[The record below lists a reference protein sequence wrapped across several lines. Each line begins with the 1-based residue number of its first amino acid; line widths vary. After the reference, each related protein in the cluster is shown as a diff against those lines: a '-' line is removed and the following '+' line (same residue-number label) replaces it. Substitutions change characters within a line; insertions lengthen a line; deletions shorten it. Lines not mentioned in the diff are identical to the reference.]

1 MKRMILTAVLA
12 LAMTGVIC
20 AQNYMVVNSEKIF
33 KSIEAYN
40 TAIAQ
45 LDKQAETYQK
55 QVDAKFKEVETL
67 YNNYMAKK
75 MSLSESARQSVESTI
90 LTREQEATRFQESL
104 FGTDGTLMKKRIE
117 LIQPIQQ
124 RVFKAIEEYASA
136 NGFEMVIDIA
146 TNPNVL
152 YYSQNVD
159 RTQAVIDAVKNT
171 K

>member
-1 MKRMILTAVLA
+1 MILTAILA
-12 LAMTGVIC
+12 AAMTGILS
-20 AQNYMVVNSEKIF
+20 AQNYIVVNSEKIF
-33 KSIEAYN
+33 KSIDAYN
-40 TAIAQ
+40 TAIEQ

-55 QVDAKFKEVETL
+55 QVDAKFKEVETI

-75 MSLSESARQSVESTI
+75 ASLSESARQSVESTI
-90 LTREQEATRFQESL
+90 LSREQEATRFQESL

-124 RVFKAIEEYASA
+124 RVFKVIEEYAAA
-136 NGFEMVIDIA
+136 NGFGMVIDIA

-152 YYSQNVD
+152 YYSANVD
-159 RTQAVIDAVKNT
+159 RTQAIIDAVKSA

>member
-1 MKRMILTAVLA
+1 MILTAVLA

>member
-124 RVFKAIEEYASA
+124 RVFKAIEEYAAA

>member
-1 MKRMILTAVLA
+1 MILTAIMAVT
-12 LAMTGVIC
+12 MTGILS
-20 AQNYMVVNSEKIF
+20 AQNYIAVNSEKIF
-33 KSIEAYN
+33 KSIDAYN
-40 TAIAQ
+40 TAIEQ

-55 QVDAKFKEVETL
+55 QVDAKFKEVETI

-75 MSLSESARQSVESTI
+75 ASLSESARQSVESTI

-124 RVFKAIEEYASA
+124 RVFKVIEEYAAA
-136 NGFEMVIDIA
+136 NGFDMVIDIA

-152 YYSQNVD
+152 YYSTNVD
-159 RTQAVIDAVKNT
+159 RTQAIIEAVKSA